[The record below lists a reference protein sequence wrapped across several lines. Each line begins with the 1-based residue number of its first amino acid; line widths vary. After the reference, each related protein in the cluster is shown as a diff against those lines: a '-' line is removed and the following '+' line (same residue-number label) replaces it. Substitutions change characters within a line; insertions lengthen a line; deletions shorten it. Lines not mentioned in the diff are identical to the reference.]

1 MGVKPSLAN
10 QGPRFDFPSRL
21 LRQTLRICGVL
32 WSSTFFTMV
41 SFAISMAQS
50 PLDISVEH
58 TPSAAA
64 LDAITVY
71 SAVNAALGLS
81 LVIASVDPPKYGHAI
96 DAFLLCQVCCV
107 LAAGALELPTFGHHS
122 QWIGRVLLL
131 NSIVSALIA
140 LVWLPLR
147 RGQLTLVAGAPH
159 RTSAVAAATG
169 IRRDRLSQSGRGL
182 RSLRLHP
189 RP

>member
-1 MGVKPSLAN
+1 MGVKPSVATKFL
-10 QGPRFDFPSRL
+10 RFDFRSQL

-41 SFAISMAQS
+41 SVAISMAQS
-50 PLDISVEH
+50 PLDISAEH
-58 TPSAAA
+58 TPNAAA

-81 LVIASVDPPKYGHAI
+81 LVIASVDPPRYGHAV
-96 DAFLLCQVCCV
+96 DVFLLCQGCC
-107 LAAGALELPTFGHHS
+107 LLTAGALELLTFGHHG
-122 QWIGRVLLL
+122 QWIGGVLLF

-147 RGQLTLVAGAPH
+147 RGRLAGAPH